1 MELKPKMT
9 LMNGVTVIVGSIIGS
24 GIFVSPSGVLMVDLG
39 FLYFPKF
46 KVTDLEHRLSEHV
59 LSDLDHIW
67 DILHGGG
74 ILLC

>member
-1 MELKPKMT
+1 
-9 LMNGVTVIVGSIIGS
+9 
-24 GIFVSPSGVLMVDLG
+24 MVDLG
-39 FLYFPKF
+39 FLNSPKF